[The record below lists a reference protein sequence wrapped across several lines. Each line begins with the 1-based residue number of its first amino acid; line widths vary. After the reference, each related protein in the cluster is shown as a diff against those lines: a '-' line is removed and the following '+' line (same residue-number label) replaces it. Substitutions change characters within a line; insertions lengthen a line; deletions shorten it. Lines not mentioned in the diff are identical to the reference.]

1 MSSHVGVVYC
11 GCSAIYHGL
20 PQDGVDGGGVSFKH
34 HQQLLWTVKYTFTRS
49 DGFFESYMQGREAT
63 DFKIGAGPCTSRHVR
78 TSVSSD

>member
-34 HQQLLWTVKYTFTRS
+34 HQQLLWTVKYTFT
-49 DGFFESYMQGREAT
+49 
-63 DFKIGAGPCTSRHVR
+63 
-78 TSVSSD
+78 